1 MMQKKT
7 IRLILISLLSAIAFV
22 LMMLEIPIF
31 AAIPVLQHLKLDFGD
46 VPAALAGVLLSPG
59 VGVVVELIKNLLE
72 LLVRGIGSQMGFGN
86 LMNLLVGCAYVV
98 PFACLYRG
106 LSHRFPGKVTRLTV
120 AGVAATLVMVAIGAV
135 GNYLIAPLF
144 FRYFLQTELTTPVLL
159 TAVGGATALNAVK
172 GVLVSV
178 VMYPLL
184 VISEKYLTHYIK
196 PLEGKKSAKQS

>member
-1 MMQKKT
+1 MQKKT

-31 AAIPVLQHLKLDFGD
+31 AAIPGLQHLKLDFGD

-86 LMNLLVGCAYVV
+86 LMNLLVGC
-98 PFACLYRG
+98 ACLYRG